1 MYNYSHPG
9 LPPSTINF
17 FDIVNATVDAMTS
30 TILLN
35 ITWEPPLYP
44 YGELQYYELMLT
56 AEFNETGNQ
65 TFERQRFF
73 VRQ

>member
-1 MYNYSHPG
+1 MPSG
-9 LPPSTINF
+9 LPPSAINF
-17 FDIVNATVDAMTS
+17 IEIVNATVDAMTS

-44 YGELQYYELMLT
+44 YGELEYYQLLLI
-56 AEFNETGNQ
+56 AEFNEITNH
-65 TFERQRFF
+65 TFGGRRFF